1 MNSQIQDNQSGR
13 SNGIGYYAMRLA
25 ITRTHFEEEQI
36 KTEYA
41 AKNLCYVVTETGG
54 KSNQDFQDKIA
65 KSVIGAT
72 LNQGVISKE
81 STEIHALFHAVEE
94 AKRGVLVNTT
104 TDTNLALKIA
114 IVRNANWIAVAMFGE
129 SAIHPLSS
137 HERCGLGIMHI

>member
-1 MNSQIQDNQSGR
+1 M
-13 SNGIGYYAMRLA
+13 
-25 ITRTHFEEEQI
+25 
-36 KTEYA
+36 
-41 AKNLCYVVTETGG
+41 TETGG